1 MVCPMTLA
9 GDFKRL
15 TVAIALIIDGSRILI
30 ARRKKND
37 SFGGF
42 WEFPGGKCEEGESTS
57 DCVRR
62 EIREELGIDVTPLR
76 ELPPIEYEYPKT
88 LVTLI
93 PFICRHDSGEPAA
106 LSASEVRWV
115 EVASLGDYRFP
126 PANAGLIAMLSR
138 GGIDLTAA
146 KA

>member
-9 GDFKRL
+9 GDLKHIR
-15 TVAIALIIDGSRILI
+15 VGIALIIDGSRILI

-62 EIREELGIDVTPLR
+62 EIREELGIEVTPLR
-76 ELPPIEYEYPKT
+76 ELAAIEFEYPKT

-93 PFICRHDSGEPAA
+93 PFICRHDSGEPVA

-115 EVASLGDYRFP
+115 GLTSLGEFRFP
-126 PANAGLIAMLSR
+126 PANVGLIAMLSK
-138 GGIDLTAA
+138 GIDLAAA

>member
-1 MVCPMTLA
+1 MVCPMTPT
-9 GDFKRL
+9 GDLKRL
-15 TVAIALIIDGSRILI
+15 RVSLALIIDGAKILI

-42 WEFPGGKCEEGESTS
+42 WEFPGGKCEPGESTS

-62 EIREELGIDVTPLR
+62 EIREELGIEVTPIR
-76 ELPPIEYEYPKT
+76 ELAAIEHEYPKT
-88 LVTLI
+88 GVTLI

-115 EVASLGDYRFP
+115 ELASLGDFKFP
-126 PANAGLIAMLSR
+126 PANAGLVAMLA